1 MPVDVDQDGI
11 VVADGLAKAP
21 QFRLAFVTPSHQ
33 QPLGPEMS
41 LSRRF
46 ELLMAADRAQALIIE
61 DDYDGAFYYG
71 NAPQP
76 ALRRI
81 DAKGR
86 VIYVGTFSKSL
97 FPSLRLGYI
106 VVPDRMVGVFD
117 TMFNSWASGPP
128 TDP

>member
-1 MPVDVDQDGI
+1 
-11 VVADGLAKAP
+11 
-21 QFRLAFVTPSHQ
+21 
-33 QPLGPEMS
+33 
-41 LSRRF
+41 
-46 ELLMAADRAQALIIE
+46 MAADRAQALIIE